1 MARRFVS
8 SGRAMTLRPMTGY
21 RIKRGGPMRTP
32 AQGPRP
38 RPIRSG
44 RFHRMLWPV
53 GFPIVVVDDLA
64 DQLRAVLEEFA
75 KTGGATAEG
84 PLKIALGRGTLG
96 LHRTGRAID
105 IYGVGGKSIG
115 RWATEWNAAQKKA
128 GEAKEPAEKARI
140 IEEEKNRNLGYKLYK
155 ALQARGGW
163 AQPEGYPIQLFGPWT
178 RVEGPH
184 KQISD
189 RLLKLHRDHIHVAK

>member
-1 MARRFVS
+1 
-8 SGRAMTLRPMTGY
+8 
-21 RIKRGGPMRTP
+21 MRTAP
-32 AQGPRP
+32 GPRP

-53 GFPIVVVDDLA
+53 GFPIFVVDDLA
-64 DQLRAVLEEFA
+64 HQLNAVLEEFA
-75 KTGGATAEG
+75 KTTGATAEG
-84 PLKIALGRGTLG
+84 PLKIVLRRGTLG

-115 RWATEWNAAQKKA
+115 RWAIEWNAAQKKA
-128 GEAKEPAEKARI
+128 VDAKEPAEKTRI
-140 IEEEKNRNLGYKLYK
+140 IEEEKGRNLGYKLYK

-163 AQPEGYPIQLFGPWT
+163 AQPEGYPVQLFGPWT

-189 RLLKLHRDHIHVAK
+189 RLLMLHRDHIHVAK